1 MTRSTCIRIT
11 VFAALAAGF
20 AGAPR
25 GAAAQRAPQK
35 TPPFFTKVWESDS
48 LDLSFPALS
57 PDGRWIVFGTYA
69 FGRSNLWVIPAAG
82 GTAIALTTGA
92 HVDGFPNWFPSGDKI
107 AFESD
112 RVGGVM
118 VLGFDGRTGHAVG
131 APRRVTL
138 EKADRFALSSMGDRI
153 AFIRQ
158 TAPGKYVVRLMPSS
172 GGPAVTLSE
181 ITSES
186 VPLVPTFSP
195 DDRYVYFTTTGE
207 RGPLS
212 LVRVPVSGGAPE
224 TVIAT
229 LRGNL
234 WAIPM
239 PGQQQVLQTGPMA
252 KGTLIAFSGDT
263 SAIFDLGSARELL
276 PTRDGLSAFAT
287 TSRIVAPVRMVRNNG
302 ETRNVTPGRG
312 YDWPYAWS
320 ADGKRVVYSLGDS
333 GGNVA
338 GSPWG
343 FEESNIDGTN
353 RKTLRLRPTNIA
365 LGPSVRPRQIV
376 FTPDLR
382 YAAFQ
387 VDSMNRPGAFGL
399 VVVDVQTGVA
409 RQLSTRSDRLSVAT
423 ANGDWYGTN
432 HGEFAY
438 TERNNGQLDVRAAK
452 PSGETR
458 LVRSI
463 PGDAREIALE
473 GDDIA
478 YTRSERDSTILYAAR
493 GATGEARAVARL
505 LGRIDELVWS
515 PDAKQ
520 IAANLYG
527 HDPAKKDAGELA
539 IIPVNSS
546 GQSRFIATGE
556 GGYET
561 IWTRD
566 GSAVLYLKADKAW
579 TQMSVWRY
587 PVHTDAPAEN
597 LTKNETSMIWGYI
610 PSPDGNAV
618 LIPPEQSKGMT
629 LWRVDLQQA
638 IAARRAAK
646 GRDN

>member
-1 MTRSTCIRIT
+1 
-11 VFAALAAGF
+11 
-20 AGAPR
+20 
-25 GAAAQRAPQK
+25 
-35 TPPFFTKVWESDS
+35 
-48 LDLSFPALS
+48 
-57 PDGRWIVFGTYA
+57 
-69 FGRSNLWVIPAAG
+69 
-82 GTAIALTTGA
+82 
-92 HVDGFPNWFPSGDKI
+92 
-107 AFESD
+107 
-112 RVGGVM
+112 
-118 VLGFDGRTGHAVG
+118 
-131 APRRVTL
+131 
-138 EKADRFALSSMGDRI
+138 
-153 AFIRQ
+153 
-158 TAPGKYVVRLMPSS
+158 
-172 GGPAVTLSE
+172 
-181 ITSES
+181 
-186 VPLVPTFSP
+186 
-195 DDRYVYFTTTGE
+195 
-207 RGPLS
+207 
-212 LVRVPVSGGAPE
+212 
-224 TVIAT
+224 
-229 LRGNL
+229 
-234 WAIPM
+234 M